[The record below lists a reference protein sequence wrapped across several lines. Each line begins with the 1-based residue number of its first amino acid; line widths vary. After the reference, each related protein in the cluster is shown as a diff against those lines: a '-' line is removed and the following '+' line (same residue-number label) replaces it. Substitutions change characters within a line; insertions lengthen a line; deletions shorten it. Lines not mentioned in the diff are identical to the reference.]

1 MRLDGK
7 VAIIT
12 GAAGGIGLATARRY
26 LAEGARVAIADID
39 PRRVSAARDA
49 VDPGGERTLA
59 VTVDVTDR
67 ASIDAMVSAVL
78 ARFGRIDVL
87 INNAGIFKNYET
99 PLTQVPILELV
110 DMYNVNTL
118 GPLRVTRAMLP
129 LLERSSRPVIVNI
142 STGLASISDNTGGKA
157 YGYRMSKAALNMFT
171 KTVAMDYPRMICV
184 AVDPGWV
191 RTDMGGPNA
200 PRSVDSAV
208 RGLVR
213 LIEDL
218 KPDDSGMFLDIRG
231 GETHW

>member
-1 MRLDGK
+1 MAGTRTYL
-7 VAIIT
+7 IT
-12 GAAGGIGLATARRY
+12 GCSKGIGLELCDQLLELGHTVIATARNPDGSEKLKA
-26 LAEGARVAIADID
+26 LATAYPEQC
-39 PRRVSAARDA
+39 
-49 VDPGGERTLA
+49 
-59 VTVDVTDR
+59 TVHKLDVTSEDSVR
-67 ASIDAMVSAVL
+67 CLVEKLGDEAH
-78 ARFGRIDVL
+78 IDVL

-99 PLTQVPILELV
+99 PLPDVTILELV

-118 GPLRVTRAMLP
+118 GALRVTRALLP
-129 LLERSSRPVIVNI
+129 LLQASIRPIIVNM

-171 KTVAMDYPRMICV
+171 KTVAMDYPRMICI

-200 PRSVDSAV
+200 PRSVESAV
-208 RGLVR
+208 RSLVR

-218 KPDDSGMFLDIRG
+218 KPDDSGMFLDTRG